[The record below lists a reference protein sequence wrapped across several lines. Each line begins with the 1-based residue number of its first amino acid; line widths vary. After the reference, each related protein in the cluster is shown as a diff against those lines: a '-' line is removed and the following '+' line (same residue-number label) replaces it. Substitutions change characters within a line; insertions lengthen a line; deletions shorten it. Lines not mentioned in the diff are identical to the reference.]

1 MSSIFDS
8 DNNELLK
15 GNVDEGI
22 NDVILECLDF
32 RSYCYTHNVMDYLY
46 TTRGLYFGQ
55 YELMPTYK
63 MHMVMLQ

>member
-15 GNVDEGI
+15 DNVDEGI
-22 NDVILECLDF
+22 NDVILSCLDY

-46 TTRGLYFGQ
+46 TTRGLYFG
-55 YELMPTYK
+55 
-63 MHMVMLQ
+63 